1 MLKCFRGHFFFR
13 FISPTVLCMCQCLVH
28 SSNDG
33 GFLASVCTQQFE
45 TCKINFEF
53 KQSWSEAYVGCK
65 QNVCSK
71 SCPFAFVL
79 LFFVLCWCA
88 LTRHPL
94 MVQRQGIFNPPKV
107 LFCRRKCWAPESG
120 HFQWKIGLPL
130 GLVKQPGF
138 GNFES
143 VCNQRAV
150 SISLKFTKNFP
161 LHRRKKFCG
170 HANKPFFCCRGHCW
184 K

>member
-1 MLKCFRGHFFFR
+1 MLKCFRGHFFSR

-79 LFFVLCWCA
+79 LFLFCVDALWPGTRWWCNGRVF
-88 LTRHPL
+88 LTRPKFCFAAES
-94 MVQRQGIFNPPKV
+94 VGPPKV
-107 LFCRRKCWAPESG
+107 AIFNEKLACPWGWWSNLALATLKVCATRAP
-120 HFQWKIGLPL
+120 
-130 GLVKQPGF
+130 
-138 GNFES
+138 
-143 VCNQRAV
+143 
-150 SISLKFTKNFP
+150 FP
-161 LHRRKKFCG
+161 FH
-170 HANKPFFCCRGHCW
+170 
-184 K
+184 